1 MRFEGGETLLAARH
15 PDLLAVRLTTA
26 DGRSLYEHQVDTPSD
41 DPERLLARVFTEGL
55 DPRMGEHFWSGC
67 GSPSAAQT
75 EGEPGPSHPTPDRR
89 QQ

>member
-55 DPRMGEHFWSGC
+55 DPVWVSILEWLWSPAG
-67 GSPSAAQT
+67 AQT